1 MCHYVEIMSFCISC
15 SIHTGFII
23 EVLFFFFVSA
33 SRQTRVPEDE
43 QAEMTEITKAD
54 TNSTPF
60 SILYITSSEDKIIK
74 SSRKTKVLSQEKQII
89 KS

>member
-1 MCHYVEIMSFCISC
+1 MSLCRDNELLYFLFYPHRFHYRG
-15 SIHTGFII
+15 T
-23 EVLFFFFVSA
+23 LFFFFVSA

-54 TNSTPF
+54 TDSTPF